1 MDSSENAIMNI
12 VNDKGNIHRRKYWLM
27 VSPFEKEILNK
38 VRSKQIDLIAATNHK
53 KVEDK

>member
-38 VRSKQIDLIAATNHK
+38 VRNKEIDLTAGWNNK